1 MTVSKKLIENIE
13 DVKKSLK
20 EISVYDLNTYS
31 MLELY
36 YSLAKKINEI
46 IIELSRF
53 EGVLSEEIIK
63 QNEKLMY
70 LLGEGITIEVI
81 KKINSMLEN
90 GEFNDIIN
98 KEIFA
103 DLNSKIDVVANKRI
117 GYVTYDQF
125 GAVGD
130 GVTDDYLKIKEC
142 HDYANE
148 NNLPVKASKKNYF
161 ISDVPTSIPVK
172 TPTDWNGATIIID
185 EGNVGTL
192 QGNTFEKNVATFSV
206 QSKYEPIVIN
216 NLTGITIA
224 RGTKKIPQLAGNGD
238 CFVDVI
244 NTTKKQFIRKG
255 ENADNGYN
263 QNDQFRIDNDGNV
276 LDEIIWDF
284 EYITSITLYPID
296 NEKLTI
302 GNATFVT
309 KENSINSAIY
319 IQKGI
324 EILRSNTIVENIN
337 HIVEEGSS
345 YVSPARGFIAPRY
358 CCNFVIR
365 NCNLWSRRTQNNG
378 GSYEI
383 AFYKVVNYIM
393 NNVIDTKY
401 MDSKRWGCHT
411 QNYAKNSTVL
421 NCILSRYDSH
431 KGVWNVTMRDTILGF
446 QGINLIGGGM
456 GIFENITT
464 HSGNLISFRSDY
476 GSNWNGRIR
485 MKNIKHIPRDIRG
498 NDGNANKL
506 VKLFNFNNDM
516 SHDFGYIC
524 YHTVGIQLENYYLYN
539 YGENNNNGVFE
550 IFKTNTTPAA
560 DNVTNETRCRFPYE
574 ISLKNIK
581 TNNGAFK
588 VAECY
593 MSAFKVGT
601 PFEYYETGETYS
613 TSSRNLFIKH
623 NCKIT
628 IDDVKLCDVDDN
640 NSNIINFIGL
650 GRSGTD
656 DYTNLNTRP
665 LPLIEIKNCYNVR
678 NYVGGFPCILDIE
691 NCHMKTSNCASS
703 GSRIIA
709 TYKSCLL
716 EPTPADETSLIYRSN
731 GVTTT
736 FISCYFKKP
745 VYQNGA
751 LINKD
756 TFPQCYGFLGYNSV
770 KTTDENFRSNCS
782 FIGCR
787 VDNEIHP
794 NTLYPNTALF
804 DYVLNQSYK
813 TNIKK

>member
-70 LLGEGITIEVI
+70 LLGEGLTIEVI

-142 HDYANE
+142 HEYANE
-148 NNLPVKASKKNYF
+148 NNLPVKASKKKYF

-185 EGNVGTL
+185 EGNVGVL
-192 QGNTFEKNVATFSV
+192 QGNAFEKNVNIFSV
-206 QSKYEPIVIN
+206 QSYHEPIVVN
-216 NLTGITIA
+216 NLTGISIT
-224 RGTKKIPQLAGNGD
+224 RGTKKIPQLAGNGN
-238 CFVDVI
+238 CVVDVI

-255 ENADNGYN
+255 VNADNGYS
-263 QNDQFRIDNDGNV
+263 QTDQFRIDNEGNV

-284 EYITSITLYPID
+284 DYITSITLYPID
-296 NEKLTI
+296 DEKLVV

-309 KENSINSAIY
+309 KENAINSTIY
-319 IQKGI
+319 LQKGV
-324 EILRSNTIVENIN
+324 EVLRSNTIVENIS
-337 HIVEEGSS
+337 HVVEEGSS
-345 YVSPARGFIAPRY
+345 YVSPTRGIIYPKY
-358 CCNFVIR
+358 CCDFLIR
-365 NCNLWSRRTQNNG
+365 NCKLWSRRTQNSV

-383 AFYKVVNYIM
+383 SFYKVVNYIM
-393 NNVIDTKY
+393 DNVVDVNY
-401 MDSKRWGCHT
+401 LDSKRWGCHT
-411 QNYAKNSTVL
+411 QNYGKNATVL
-421 NCILSRYDSH
+421 NSILSRYDAH
-431 KGVWNVTMRDTILGF
+431 KGVWNVTIRDTVLGF
-446 QGINLIGGGM
+446 QGIRLIGGGL
-456 GIFENITT
+456 GIFENITSHAGT
-464 HSGNLISFRSDY
+464 LITFRSDY

-485 MKNIKHIPRDIRG
+485 MKNIKHIPRDVRENEG
-498 NDGNANKL
+498 NENKL
-506 VKLFNFNNDM
+506 VKLFYFNNDM
-516 SHDFGYIC
+516 NHDFGYTC

-539 YGENNNNGVFE
+539 YDENNNNGVFE
-550 IFKTNTTPAA
+550 IFKTNTLLTS
-560 DNVTNETRCRFPYE
+560 DEITSEGRCRFPYE
-574 ISLKNIK
+574 ISLKNLK

-588 VAECY
+588 VGECY
-593 MSAFKVGT
+593 ISAFRVGT
-601 PFEYYETGETYS
+601 PFEFYETGETYS
-613 TSSRNLFIKH
+613 TSSRNLFIKN
-623 NCKIT
+623 NCKIVV
-628 IDDVKLCDVDDN
+628 DDVKLCDVNDDK
-640 NSNIINFIGL
+640 SNIINFIGL
-650 GRSGTD
+650 GRIGTD
-656 DYTNLNTRP
+656 DYMTTNTRP
-665 LPLIEIKNCYNVR
+665 LPLIELKNCDNVR
-678 NYVGGFPCILDIE
+678 NYVGGFPCILNIE
-691 NCHMKTSNCASS
+691 NCHIKTSNCNAS
-703 GSRIIA
+703 GSRVSA
-709 TYKSCLL
+709 TYNSCLF

-736 FISCYFKKP
+736 FINCYFKKP
-745 VYQNGA
+745 IYQNGA

-756 TFPQCYGFLGYNSV
+756 TFSQCYGFLGYNSV
-770 KTTDENFRSNCS
+770 KSTDENFRSNCS

-804 DYVLNQSYK
+804 DYVLNQSYRI
-813 TNIKK
+813 NNKK